1 MNLRKRSNHSQ
12 GSIIIGPQTIWILLL
27 GSYDSETRRILYKV
41 KDEINKLSTYYDEY
55 LLIPLLLE
63 NVEVYRVVKEDRV
76 GLAILERYA
85 ENLWSLMI
93 AIEGKIEVYDDV
105 EGGSLEEVE
114 EVIEKTYGLRWTRLQ
129 LLEKFRY
136 LASMVAGSG
145 LIIVIRH
152 VELARCGELIELT
165 FLLREGVPVD
175 VIRVLVNE
183 EINVSSMLLE
193 LLRMYRV
200 YWERY
205 GDEEE
210 LLRIIRGIIQYFI
223 GEIQSSRELL

>member
-1 MNLRKRSNHSQ
+1 M
-12 GSIIIGPQTIWILLL
+12 IGPQTIWILLL

-41 KDEINKLSTYYDEY
+41 KDEINKLSIYYDEY

-85 ENLWSLMI
+85 ESLWSLMI

-114 EVIEKTYGLRWTRLQ
+114 EVIEKTYGLRWTRLR

-136 LASMVAGSG
+136 LANVVAGSG
-145 LIIVIRH
+145 LVIVIRH

-165 FLLREGVPVD
+165 FLLREGVPAD

-193 LLRMYRV
+193 LLRMYRI

>member
-1 MNLRKRSNHSQ
+1 M
-12 GSIIIGPQTIWILLL
+12 IGPQTIWILLL

-193 LLRMYRV
+193 LLRMYRI

-205 GDEEE
+205 GDEGE

>member
-1 MNLRKRSNHSQ
+1 M
-12 GSIIIGPQTIWILLL
+12 IGPQTIWILLL

-93 AIEGKIEVYDDV
+93 VMEDGIEVYDDV

-114 EVIEKTYGLRWTRLQ
+114 EVIEK
-129 LLEKFRY
+129 
-136 LASMVAGSG
+136 
-145 LIIVIRH
+145 
-152 VELARCGELIELT
+152 
-165 FLLREGVPVD
+165 
-175 VIRVLVNE
+175 
-183 EINVSSMLLE
+183 
-193 LLRMYRV
+193 RM
-200 YWERY
+200 
-205 GDEEE
+205 G
-210 LLRIIRGIIQYFI
+210 
-223 GEIQSSRELL
+223 

>member
-1 MNLRKRSNHSQ
+1 M
-12 GSIIIGPQTIWILLL
+12 IGPQTIWILLL

-105 EGGSLEEVE
+105 GGGSLEEVE

-136 LASMVAGSG
+136 LANVVAGSG

-175 VIRVLVNE
+175 VIRVLVDW

-193 LLRMYRV
+193 LLRMYRI

-210 LLRIIRGIIQYFI
+210 LLRIIRSKYSISLGKFNRP
-223 GEIQSSRELL
+223 GSSCKSLKPCTGFSGS

>member
-1 MNLRKRSNHSQ
+1 M
-12 GSIIIGPQTIWILLL
+12 IGPQTIWILLL

-136 LASMVAGSG
+136 LANVVAGSG

-193 LLRMYRV
+193 LLRMYRI

-210 LLRIIRGIIQYFI
+210 LLRITRSIIQHFI
-223 GEIQSSRELL
+223 GEIQ

>member
-1 MNLRKRSNHSQ
+1 M
-12 GSIIIGPQTIWILLL
+12 IGPQTIWILLL

-41 KDEINKLSTYYDEY
+41 KDEINKLSIYYDEY

-136 LASMVAGSG
+136 LASVVAGSG

-175 VIRVLVNE
+175 VIRVLVNQ

-193 LLRMYRV
+193 LLRMYRI

>member
-1 MNLRKRSNHSQ
+1 MIKL
-12 GSIIIGPQTIWILLL
+12 QTIWILLL

-63 NVEVYRVVKEDRV
+63 NVEVYRIAKEDRV

-93 AIEGKIEVYDDV
+93 AIEGEIEVYDDV

-114 EVIEKTYGLRWTRLQ
+114 EVIEETYGLRWTRLQ

-136 LASMVAGSG
+136 LASMVAGA
-145 LIIVIRH
+145 V
-152 VELARCGELIELT
+152 
-165 FLLREGVPVD
+165 
-175 VIRVLVNE
+175 
-183 EINVSSMLLE
+183 
-193 LLRMYRV
+193 
-200 YWERY
+200 
-205 GDEEE
+205 
-210 LLRIIRGIIQYFI
+210 
-223 GEIQSSRELL
+223 

>member
-1 MNLRKRSNHSQ
+1 M
-12 GSIIIGPQTIWILLL
+12 IGPQTIWILLL

-63 NVEVYRVVKEDRV
+63 NVEVYRIAKEDRV

-93 AIEGKIEVYDDV
+93 AIEGEIEVYDDV
-105 EGGSLEEVE
+105 EGGSLEKVE
-114 EVIEKTYGLRWTRLQ
+114 EVIEKTYGLRWMRLQ
-129 LLEKFRY
+129 LLEKFKY

-165 FLLREGVPVD
+165 FLLREGVPAD
-175 VIRVLVNE
+175 VIRVLVNQ

-193 LLRMYRV
+193 LLRMYRI

>member
-1 MNLRKRSNHSQ
+1 M
-12 GSIIIGPQTIWILLL
+12 IGPQTIWILLL

-105 EGGSLEEVE
+105 GGGSLEEVE

-136 LASMVAGSG
+136 LASMVAGA
-145 LIIVIRH
+145 V
-152 VELARCGELIELT
+152 
-165 FLLREGVPVD
+165 
-175 VIRVLVNE
+175 
-183 EINVSSMLLE
+183 
-193 LLRMYRV
+193 
-200 YWERY
+200 
-205 GDEEE
+205 
-210 LLRIIRGIIQYFI
+210 
-223 GEIQSSRELL
+223 

>member
-1 MNLRKRSNHSQ
+1 M
-12 GSIIIGPQTIWILLL
+12 IGPQTIWILLL

-136 LASMVAGSG
+136 LANVVAGSG

-193 LLRMYRV
+193 LLRMYRI

-210 LLRIIRGIIQYFI
+210 LLRITRSIIQYFI

>member
-1 MNLRKRSNHSQ
+1 M
-12 GSIIIGPQTIWILLL
+12 IGPQTIWILLL

-136 LASMVAGSG
+136 LANVVAGSG

-193 LLRMYRV
+193 LLRMYRI

-210 LLRIIRGIIQYFI
+210 LLRITRSIIQYFI
-223 GEIQSSRELL
+223 GEIQSSRELP

>member
-1 MNLRKRSNHSQ
+1 M
-12 GSIIIGPQTIWILLL
+12 IEPQTIWILLL

-41 KDEINKLSTYYDEY
+41 KDEINKLSTCYDEY

-63 NVEVYRVVKEDRV
+63 NVEVYRIAKEDRV

-114 EVIEKTYGLRWTRLQ
+114 EVIEKTYGLRWMRLQ

-136 LASMVAGSG
+136 LASMVAGS
-145 LIIVIRH
+145 V
-152 VELARCGELIELT
+152 
-165 FLLREGVPVD
+165 
-175 VIRVLVNE
+175 
-183 EINVSSMLLE
+183 
-193 LLRMYRV
+193 
-200 YWERY
+200 
-205 GDEEE
+205 
-210 LLRIIRGIIQYFI
+210 
-223 GEIQSSRELL
+223 

>member
-1 MNLRKRSNHSQ
+1 MIEPR
-12 GSIIIGPQTIWILLL
+12 TIWILLL
-27 GSYDSETRRILYKV
+27 GSYDSETKRILYKV

-63 NVEVYRVVKEDRV
+63 NVEVYRIVKEDRV

-93 AIEGKIEVYDDV
+93 AMEGEIEVYDDV
-105 EGGSLEEVE
+105 GGGSLEEVE

-136 LASMVAGSG
+136 LASMVAGGG

-152 VELARCGELIELT
+152 VELARCGELIELA
-165 FLLREGVPVD
+165 FLLREGVPTD
-175 VIRVLVNE
+175 AIRVLVNQ

-193 LLRMYRV
+193 LLRMYRI

-205 GDEEE
+205 RDEEE
-210 LLRIIRGIIQYFI
+210 LLRITRSIIQYFI
-223 GEIQSSRELL
+223 EEIQSSRGLL